1 MVELEV
7 VEVVRGG
14 GCVPGSLLRKP
25 PLGPGIVVLSR
36 RAIKKMKNRNSIARR
51 EMQIVMPMSAF
62 VYRRL

>member
-1 MVELEV
+1 M
-7 VEVVRGG
+7 
-14 GCVPGSLLRKP
+14 RKP